1 MFPFICSESIHE
13 DPETSGKV
21 SQTSRDLTADLSGQ
35 YSNPLSGERYTL
47 RPSGLDYTIFTNYFK
62 LWVRLSTAKNPFS
75 ILHNALSTLCQCRS
89 SFPKRKWGICSYH
102 TNKCDISILQQP
114 ELHTCITILSRVSNS
129 SSKFMIMR
137 TIHSALHHSPFSEEL
152 SDSTRTMRWSGKW
165 TCLEWVVLVRAG
177 VALEVS
183 TMVQV
188 GTDTAEVV
196 SKWADFRRSTDTL
209 SFRPLKLRVKYLSAL
224 SSTRNGP
231 SYGCCIGLHKYV
243 CSYWDLYW
251 CKCSAVTAL
260 EQLWVPALLALTLL
274 PVWLS
279 PLH

>member
-1 MFPFICSESIHE
+1 MLTSRCQFTPNFFNFSGRKPPSFKCPSFSMFPFICSGSIHE

-62 LWVRLSTAKNPFS
+62 LWVRLSTAKNPFL

-152 SDSTRTMRWSGKW
+152 SDSTRTMRWSGNEHVQSESSLW
-165 TCLEWVVLVRAG
+165 EQEWL
-177 VALEVS
+177 
-183 TMVQV
+183 
-188 GTDTAEVV
+188 
-196 SKWADFRRSTDTL
+196 
-209 SFRPLKLRVKYLSAL
+209 
-224 SSTRNGP
+224 
-231 SYGCCIGLHKYV
+231 
-243 CSYWDLYW
+243 
-251 CKCSAVTAL
+251 
-260 EQLWVPALLALTLL
+260 
-274 PVWLS
+274 
-279 PLH
+279 